1 VIQVKRARDLA
12 ESTDG
17 VRYLVDRLWPRGIAK
32 AKLHLDGWLKD
43 VAPSDELRRWF
54 GHKPER
60 WEEFKRRYSAELD
73 ANPESWRPMLVAAKK
88 GGVTLLYAAHDV
100 EHNNAVALMEYLA
113 QKVDRS

>member
-1 VIQVKRARDLA
+1 VIQIKRARDPA
-12 ESTDG
+12 EPADG

-32 AKLHLDGWLKD
+32 ARLNLDGWLKD

-73 ANPESWRPMLVAAKK
+73 SNPESWRPILEPARK
-88 GGVTLLYAAHDV
+88 GTVTLLYAAHD
-100 EHNNAVALMEYLA
+100 EEDDNAAALMEYLA
-113 QKVDRS
+113 QKLDRS